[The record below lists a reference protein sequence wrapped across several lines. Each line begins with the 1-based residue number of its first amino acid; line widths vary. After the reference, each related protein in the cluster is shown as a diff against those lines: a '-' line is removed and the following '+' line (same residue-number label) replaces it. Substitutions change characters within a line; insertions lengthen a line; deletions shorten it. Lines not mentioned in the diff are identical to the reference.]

1 MKQRTRIQCIK
12 ARTYPNYIRRDRMR
26 RAIEGALMTWRRM
39 SQAMREACAKVCES
53 RFMGDMTRED
63 MEARRC
69 AAAIRA
75 RREMP

>member
-26 RAIEGALMTWRRM
+26 RALEGALATWRRM
-39 SQAMREACAKVCES
+39 SQEMREAYAKS
-53 RFMGDMTRED
+53 
-63 MEARRC
+63 
-69 AAAIRA
+69 